1 MWIHLIL
8 NLKMCFTWLIFHCRY
23 HFNQLYSFLGTT
35 DANFTRCCHF
45 FFVHSSFVS
54 IKISRQKCLFIQNKS
69 LKLIKLF
76 GVVWMM
82 MMNFSLGFPYFIFF
96 KSNVCREIETEKMY
110 LPVCCKCWF
119 QLNGKS
125 MRLWLHGVCTSL

>member
-1 MWIHLIL
+1 MIHLIL
-8 NLKMCFTWLIFHCRY
+8 KFFHCRY
-23 HFNQLYSFLGTT
+23 HSNQLYSFLGTI

-76 GVVWMM
+76 GVVWMIM
-82 MMNFSLGFPYFIFF
+82 INFSLSFPYFFFFF